1 MLTVL
6 CLVVVALLLL
16 AAIGMLWMDIR
27 VELERVRVAQ
37 EVRLADWQLR
47 QLTRQAMQRLLDEAR
62 QGRGR
67 DG

>member
-1 MLTVL
+1 MLTVF
-6 CLVVVALLLL
+6 CLVAVILLLV
-16 AAIGMLWMDIR
+16 AIGVLWMELR

-47 QLTRQAMQRLLDEAR
+47 QLTRQALQRMLDEAR
-62 QGRGR
+62 QGHGR